1 MTLLSSIEKSTS
13 SIIRALIEKG
23 LAEQFTM
30 PSVASNNKFTG
41 DIGFASGVDIAW
53 AMKDQPYTELYTE
66 LIRRQQF
73 HAVLPDGGALQ
84 FLYKVRLNK
93 IAKHRL
99 AFYPNPNLKPF
110 DTDALRYL
118 QDSVWGHVVSEFQMP
133 VVVRLDYE
141 NSSDSYKAIQHSAS
155 HLTLGQYPN
164 CRIPVSS
171 PFTPWAFTELILRNF
186 YSKAFEPL
194 SRADIHKCVSFEE
207 CLMPEEMNHLHL
219 RLPA

>member
-1 MTLLSSIEKSTS
+1 MTLLSSIEKSTL
-13 SIIRALIEKG
+13 SIIKALIERG
-23 LAEQFTM
+23 LADHFTM
-30 PSVASNNKFTG
+30 PSVVSNNKYTG

-53 AMKDQPYTELYTE
+53 AMKDQPYADLYAE

-73 HAVLPDGGALQ
+73 HVMLPDGGTLQ
-84 FLYKVRLNK
+84 FLYKVRLDK
-93 IAKHRL
+93 ITKHRL
-99 AFYPNPNLKPF
+99 AFYPNPSLKPF
-110 DTDALRYL
+110 DTDSMRYL

-141 NSSDSYKAIQHSAS
+141 STPESYKAIQHSSS
-155 HLTLGQYPN
+155 HMTLGQYPN

-171 PFTPWAFTELILRNF
+171 PFTPWAFTDLILRNF

-194 SRADIHKCVSFEE
+194 SRANIHKCLPFED
-207 CLMPEEMNHLHL
+207 CLKPDEMNHMHL